1 MEVDHYRDTGHVGIK
16 LSFDGVHL
24 IVHLLACFKLR
35 FDACCT
41 LKFCIEAATHV
52 AVDKRDI
59 GSIGNGL
66 EKVGVLVA
74 DPYGE
79 FIWRVDMGAAVERD
93 VWFPILVHIGGGQG
107 LSVVEGRIQSLAE
120 L

>member
-1 MEVDHYRDTGHVGIK
+1 MDVDYYGNATHLRIE
-16 LSFDGVHL
+16 LSFDRVHL
-24 IVHLLACFKLR
+24 IVHLLARFTPC
-35 FDACCT
+35 FDACST
-41 LKFCIEAATHV
+41 LKFCIEAATYV

-93 VWFPILVHIGGGQG
+93 VWFPIRVHIGGGRG
-107 LSVVEGRIQSLAE
+107 SFRR
-120 L
+120 